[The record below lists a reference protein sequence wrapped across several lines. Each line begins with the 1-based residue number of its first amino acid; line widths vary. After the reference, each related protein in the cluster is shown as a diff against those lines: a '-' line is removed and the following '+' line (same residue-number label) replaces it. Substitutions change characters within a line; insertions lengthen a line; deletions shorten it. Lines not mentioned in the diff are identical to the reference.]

1 MFLKKT
7 LHNPAKNPHTNPR
20 PTKPAELH
28 TAISTLPFAF
38 VRTRVRARARAH
50 DSLGV
55 GRGAGRAAAAPA
67 SG

>member
-7 LHNPAKNPHTNPR
+7 LHNPAKTLAPQSPPN
-20 PTKPAELH
+20 
-28 TAISTLPFAF
+28 STRRSIALPFAF